1 MRNEFG
7 QSLAYTVNEIKHLMD
22 FGPLAARREKRAQYH
37 LEQTEIGE
45 FIVSG
50 GAYLDLGCGKGYIRR
65 RLEQLKPGVHV
76 FGCDIADRPTRR
88 IRQSSSA
95 TFATADGLNL
105 PFPDATFDGVSLFF
119 VLHHVPFE
127 EQENIVEESIRVVK
141 DSGYIFVAEDTV
153 DPDDVKQMEITRRA
167 DRRFNPTFGL
177 NRPNDYRS
185 SEDWRTM
192 FNRNNLTVIR
202 EKGYRTGNVPHTFF
216 VLK

>member
-1 MRNEFG
+1 MRNELG
-7 QSLAYTVNEIKHLMD
+7 QSLAYTVNEIKHLLD
-22 FGPLAARREKRAQYH
+22 FGPLAARREKRAEYQ

-65 RLEQLKPGVHV
+65 CLEQLKPGVYV
-76 FGCDIADRPTRR
+76 FGCDISDRPTKRM
-88 IRQSSSA
+88 RQSTSE

-127 EQENIVEESIRVVK
+127 EQEKIIEESVRVVK
-141 DSGYIFVAEDTV
+141 GGGYIFVAEDTV
-153 DPDDVKQMEITRRA
+153 EPNDVKQLEITRSA

-192 FNRNNLTVIR
+192 FNGNGLKVIR
-202 EKGYRTGNVPHTFF
+202 EKEYRTGNVPHTFF